1 MPIIIA
7 PTNQDLTIVR
17 IVGNDKTCKHLRE
30 LGLVQNMK
38 ITKLSHTESGI
49 IIRIGESRLAL
60 DNTIAKSIIVE
71 AN

>member
-1 MPIIIA
+1 MPIMIA

-30 LGLVQNMK
+30 LGVVQNMK
-38 ITKLSHTESGI
+38 ITKLSHNESGI
-49 IIRIGESRLAL
+49 IVRIGESRLAL
-60 DNTIAKSIIVE
+60 DNNIAKSIIVE

>member
-1 MPIIIA
+1 MPIMIA

-30 LGLVQNMK
+30 LGVVQNMK
-38 ITKLSHTESGI
+38 ITKLSHSESGI
-49 IIRIGESRLAL
+49 IVRIGESRLAL
-60 DNTIAKSIIVE
+60 DNNIAKSIIVE